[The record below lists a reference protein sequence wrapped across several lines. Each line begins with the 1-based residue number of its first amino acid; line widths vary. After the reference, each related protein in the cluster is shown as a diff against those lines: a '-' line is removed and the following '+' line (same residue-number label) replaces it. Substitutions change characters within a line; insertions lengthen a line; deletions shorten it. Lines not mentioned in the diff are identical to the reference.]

1 MPPDSSSSHGDDP
14 DKPTLRQKLH
24 AATGDRDAEA
34 DALADRGGEDL
45 TEDEAEVAVRRAH
58 GDIPSP
64 EPTPPSE
71 LASPQDVE
79 AVKDERSQ

>member
-1 MPPDSSSSHGDDP
+1 MPPDAPDTHGDDA

-34 DALADRGGEDL
+34 QALVERADEDL
-45 TEDEAEVAVRRAH
+45 GEDEAEVAVRRAH

-64 EPTPPSE
+64 KPSPQSE
-71 LASPQDVE
+71 LASPQDAE
-79 AVKDERSQ
+79 AVRDEESQ

>member
-1 MPPDSSSSHGDDP
+1 MPPDAPGTHSDDA

-34 DALADRGGEDL
+34 QALAERADEDL
-45 TEDEAEVAVRRAH
+45 GEDEAEVAVRRAH

-64 EPTPPSE
+64 KPSPPSE
-71 LASPQDVE
+71 LASPQDAD
-79 AVKDERSQ
+79 AVRDEESQ